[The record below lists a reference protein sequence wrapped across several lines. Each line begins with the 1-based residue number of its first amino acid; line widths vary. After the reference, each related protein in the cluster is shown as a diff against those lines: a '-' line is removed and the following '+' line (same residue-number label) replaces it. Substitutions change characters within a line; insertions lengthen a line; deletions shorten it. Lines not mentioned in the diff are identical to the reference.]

1 MFQGTEDHLLDGITA
16 HTFLAT
22 ALLKMI
28 QLKTLVIT
36 VVCFWLQVNL
46 LTTVLNDSPVL
57 PDETE
62 EDALPILM
70 DSPQSVA
77 FGIFIIWSVS
87 HLVHVFEGRGK
98 ITLSNFA

>member
-1 MFQGTEDHLLDGITA
+1 MRSKLWILL
-16 HTFLAT
+16 
-22 ALLKMI
+22 
-28 QLKTLVIT
+28 
-36 VVCFWLQVNL
+36 LQVNL

-77 FGIFIIWSVS
+77 FGIFIIW
-87 HLVHVFEGRGK
+87 
-98 ITLSNFA
+98 

>member
-1 MFQGTEDHLLDGITA
+1 MRSKLWN
-16 HTFLAT
+16 
-22 ALLKMI
+22 
-28 QLKTLVIT
+28 LV
-36 VVCFWLQVNL
+36 QVNL

-77 FGIFIIWSVS
+77 FGIFIIW
-87 HLVHVFEGRGK
+87 
-98 ITLSNFA
+98 

>member
-1 MFQGTEDHLLDGITA
+1 VNLLTTVLIGYSRCKKLPKLTRPA
-16 HTFLAT
+16 VTLET
-22 ALLKMI
+22 SGVYQRSKQALTCAFGLF
-28 QLKTLVIT
+28 KTMDLV
-36 VVCFWLQVNL
+36 QVNL

-77 FGIFIIWSVS
+77 FGIFIIW
-87 HLVHVFEGRGK
+87 
-98 ITLSNFA
+98 